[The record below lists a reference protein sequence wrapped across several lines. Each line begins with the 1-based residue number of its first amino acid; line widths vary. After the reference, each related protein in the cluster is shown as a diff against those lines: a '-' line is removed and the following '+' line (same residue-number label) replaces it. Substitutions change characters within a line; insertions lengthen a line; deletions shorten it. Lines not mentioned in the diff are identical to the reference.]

1 MRDLSGREDFQLRLK
16 IEKRIAQKFADKFMT
31 HYAMVTFS
39 DLSYS
44 EAKKRGEQQS
54 LLLDKIMAL
63 PDIENN
69 WESDLVMAI
78 AEEWI
83 NNNRN

>member
-1 MRDLSGREDFQLRLK
+1 
-16 IEKRIAQKFADKFMT
+16 MT

-39 DLSYS
+39 DLSYA

-54 LLLDKIMAL
+54 ALLDKIMAL

-69 WESDLVMAI
+69 WDSDVVIAM

>member
-1 MRDLSGREDFQLRLK
+1 
-16 IEKRIAQKFADKFMT
+16 
-31 HYAMVTFS
+31 
-39 DLSYS
+39 
-44 EAKKRGEQQS
+44 
-54 LLLDKIMAL
+54 L